1 MHDTSLE
8 GCSLSGKPPS
18 ALQIP
23 NLELYIIS
31 SILVIFSASILHVD
45 SVSWLSPGK
54 KRALVAVGI
63 GKGVKIF
70 TLGPVFE
77 VSACQLLAKEICADL
92 VEP

>member
-63 GKGVKIF
+63 GDTKELAAADYLFDSLESID
-70 TLGPVFE
+70 
-77 VSACQLLAKEICADL
+77 SNLLQSLAAIS
-92 VEP
+92 